1 MYSRTLPRRMKVR
14 ASDDDDVG
22 EVGRYPEDNG
32 VPYRVRKYVGR
43 GSFGAVFEAFH
54 QSTGETVAIKEV
66 LQDRRF
72 KNRELQIMKMLVH
85 RNIIFLRESFYSA
98 DASDDGIYL
107 NLVMD
112 YVPETLSQAVRSY
125 TKSKSLMPLTILKV
139 YCFQMI
145 RMVLR
150 FRASSPSN
158 PSPESALQLGVLT
171 DGFPNHFASQDDGIY
186 LNLVMDY
193 VPETL
198 SQAVR
203 SYTKSKSLM
212 PLTILKVYCFQM
224 FRSLWYIH
232 SKGICHRDVKPQNL
246 LLNPATQEL
255 KLCDFGS
262 AKVLVEDEANMSYI
276 CSRFYRAPELIFGAT
291 HYTTAVD
298 VWSAGCVMAELM
310 LGYPLF
316 PGQSCVDLLVKIVKI
331 LGTPK
336 DSDIDTSNGLKNAKI
351 PVIPPESWRRVFRDY
366 NAPDVLDLIDKLL
379 QYNPKKRITLA
390 EAMAHQCFDSIRSST
405 ATLPNG
411 DALPELFDFSIEE
424 FRMAGPLAEKILP
437 RDVYMELSARYGSG

>member
-14 ASDDDDVG
+14 ASDDDDVV
-22 EVGRYPEDNG
+22 EVGGYPEDNG

-54 QSTGETVAIKEV
+54 PPTGETVAIKEV

-72 KNRELQIMKMLVH
+72 KNRELQIMKMLTH
-85 RNIIFLRESFYSA
+85 RNVILLRESFYST
-98 DASDDGIYL
+98 DAS
-107 NLVMD
+107 
-112 YVPETLSQAVRSY
+112 
-125 TKSKSLMPLTILKV
+125 
-139 YCFQMI
+139 
-145 RMVLR
+145 
-150 FRASSPSN
+150 
-158 PSPESALQLGVLT
+158 
-171 DGFPNHFASQDDGIY
+171 DDGIY

-262 AKVLVEDEANMSYI
+262 AKVLVENEANMSYI

-366 NAPDVLDLIDKLL
+366 NAPDVLDLVDKLL

-390 EAMAHQCFDSIRSST
+390 EAMAHQCFDSLRSSV

-411 DALPELFDFSIEE
+411 EALPELFDFSVEE
-424 FRMAGPLAEKILP
+424 FQMAGPLADKILP
-437 RDVYMELSARYGSG
+437 RDVHVELSARYSSA